1 MLYIIFAAALFA
13 LGISDTIRSPS
24 EAHPPAPCEPAR
36 TKRHTQRRPG
46 RQAPYRNPYTL
57 QPYRPTTATDPE
69 YTQRRRPGHPIAT
82 RGPRPDLYR
91 RQ

>member
-1 MLYIIFAAALFA
+1 MVYIIFAAALFA
-13 LGISDTIRSPS
+13 LGISDALRSPS
-24 EAHPPAPCEPAR
+24 EAHPPTPCEPAR
-36 TKRHTQRRPG
+36 TKRRTQRRPG
-46 RQAPYRNPYTL
+46 RPDTYRNPYTL
-57 QPYRPTTATDPE
+57 QPYRPAPAPDPE